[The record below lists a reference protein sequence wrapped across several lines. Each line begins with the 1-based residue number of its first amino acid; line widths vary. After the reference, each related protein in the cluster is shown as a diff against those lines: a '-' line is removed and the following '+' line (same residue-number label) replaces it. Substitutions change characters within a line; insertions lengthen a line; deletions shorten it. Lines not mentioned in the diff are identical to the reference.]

1 MKTLTTLKTLALSS
15 LLVSAGV
22 LADSGNEKTCCLAD
36 EWFAPEVTELQSHQV
51 NAENCLPKTY
61 DPTCCLADVW
71 TLSDDSAVTAAAPS
85 VPLRH
90 SKDDFC
96 CIADEW
102 AVR

>member
-22 LADSGNEKTCCLAD
+22 LADTGSEKTCCLAD
-36 EWFAPEVTELQSHQV
+36 EWTAPEVTELQSHQG
-51 NAENCLPKTY
+51 NSENCQSKGA
-61 DPTCCLADVW
+61 DVACCLADVW
-71 TLSDDSAVTAAAPS
+71 TLSDDAAVTASAAG
-85 VPLRH
+85 VPVRH
-90 SKDDFC
+90 SKDEFC